1 MLYDNLVS
9 LVYDTYTSHV
19 KHNVP
24 VIEDFEEEDIR
35 WIPSSE
41 NFNKLLENECD

>member
-24 VIEDFEEEDIR
+24 VLENFEEEFIR
-35 WIPSSE
+35 WIPPSE
-41 NFNKLLENECD
+41 NYRKLFDNECD